1 MFFPP
6 RPTKKDVVQAL
17 QALESIERPYGD
29 NEEDAINSDAVYPYL
44 SPEQQKL
51 VDRAES
57 VTKEYVRKQGDEG
70 DEPNR
75 RSLMELRKAGHSAS
89 LDPYQYDSSRLVGS
103 VTVNEEWE
111 LDVSDS

>member
-1 MFFPP
+1 MA
-6 RPTKKDVVQAL
+6 VHVQPEYLFTLSQNRCSSWAG
-17 QALESIERPYGD
+17 ICT
-29 NEEDAINSDAVYPYL
+29 YL